1 MKSILNLP
9 LNIVKTIAAI
19 AALPIGLLVLIV
31 GFIVYA
37 DYKALFG
44 KKKAAQLKHR
54 RIAP

>member
-9 LNIVKTIAAI
+9 LNIVKTIIAL

-44 KKKAAQLKHR
+44 KKKSSATEA
-54 RIAP
+54 